1 MPPMLPAPSGT
12 ARAARRDVSTV
23 AGVSFAS
30 SLAFEGVT
38 HAYGPVPTL
47 RGVDLTVPAGAIT
60 CLLGPSGSG
69 KTTLLRIAAGLE
81 AEHGGSVRLGE
92 RAVGGTA
99 HVPPERR
106 GIAYMFQDYALF
118 PHLSVLAN
126 VMFGLSSISRRE
138 ARRAAGIAL
147 ERVRLSAMADRYP
160 HQLSGGQQQRVA
172 LARAL
177 APRPGVV
184 LMDEPFS
191 GLDARLADAV
201 RSDTLSILR
210 ETGATALIVT
220 HDAGEAMRLG
230 DRIALMREGR
240 LVQEGATRDLY
251 RAPADLFA
259 ANFFSD
265 LNTVPATVRGG
276 WADTALGSFEA
287 PGMPDGPAIVAL
299 RQTAFE
305 PAPDGVTPDVRGTIV
320 ARRFL
325 GDGELF
331 VVRAM
336 VGSGEA
342 TSLRVRLRDGVV
354 PGDATRM
361 GLSIR
366 RDDVLLFAPDDASA

>member
-1 MPPMLPAPSGT
+1 MPQQTRPARIAPRDDAT
-12 ARAARRDVSTV
+12 RAGPGTV

-30 SLAFEGVT
+30 PLLFEGIT
-38 HAYGPVPTL
+38 HSYGATPTL
-47 RGVDLTVPAGAIT
+47 RGVDLAVPAGAIT

-81 AEHGGSVRLGE
+81 HDHGGTVRLGE
-92 RAVGGTA
+92 RVVGGTA
-99 HVPPERR
+99 HLPPERR

-126 VMFGLSSISRRE
+126 VTFGLRSLSRGE

-177 APRPGVV
+177 APRPGVI

-201 RSDTLSILR
+201 RSDTLAILR

-220 HDAGEAMRLG
+220 HDAEEAMRLG
-230 DRIALMREGR
+230 DRIALMRDGR
-240 LVQEGATRDLY
+240 LVQEGTTRDLY

-259 ANFFSD
+259 AGFFSD
-265 LNTVPATVRGG
+265 LNTVPAAVRGG

-287 PGMPDGPAIVAL
+287 PELADGPATVAL
-299 RQTAFE
+299 RQSAFDL
-305 PAPDGVTPDVRGTIV
+305 APPGARPDLRGRIV

-331 VVRAM
+331 VLRVDG
-336 VGSGEA
+336 VGPF
-342 TSLRVRLRDGVV
+342 RVRLRDGEV
-354 PGDATRM
+354 PGDATM
-361 GLSIR
+361 LGLSIR
-366 RDDVLLFAPDDASA
+366 RTDVLLFESGRDSA